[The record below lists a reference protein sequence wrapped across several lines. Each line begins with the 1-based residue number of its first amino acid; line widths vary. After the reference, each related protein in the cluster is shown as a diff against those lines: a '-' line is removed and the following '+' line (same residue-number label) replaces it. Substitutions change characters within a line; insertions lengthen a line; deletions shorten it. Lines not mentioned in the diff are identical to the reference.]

1 MDKGIEK
8 ERIKIIYKTTQEIE
22 NMSID
27 HLCLKDGTRNAM
39 KRIGLYS
46 VGDILNN
53 WDGLTNVIPREGKSG
68 IGVTKEKEIHASVFA
83 FLCELG
89 CIKRL
94 QY

>member
-1 MDKGIEK
+1 MNKGIEK
-8 ERIKIIYKTTQEIE
+8 ERIKVVYNTTQEVE

-27 HLCLKDGTRNAM
+27 HLCLKDGTRNAL
-39 KRIGLYS
+39 KRIGLFS
-46 VGDILNN
+46 VGDILNK
-53 WDGLTNVIPREGKSG
+53 WDDLTNVIPIEGRSG